1 MAVKAQNQ
9 VTILDVTDSYSIIL
23 SNENQ
28 TFPETGVGQGAA
40 QISST
45 TIVRAYRGSEEMW
58 CWLAAPVTAT
68 QGSGSSAVTLTIN
81 KSATKSTKGLTLNIT
96 TNKAGWKNSGKLT
109 LPILVFD
116 REISNPTSSSTGYL
130 VTLDKDFTY
139 SVAPYGNTGAA
150 PTIYD
155 LTTTATQITVDSNGT
170 ISPSSVTVAAIQ
182 QTGDAAYVDFVGAGI
197 AVVGHPATGADQAIG
212 SSTSTQSYVT
222 FTPSTDYIYYI
233 ATLTVNNKVVDRQTI
248 GVSRDGADGE
258 DAFMID
264 ITSSNGFIFKNTAIA
279 TTLTAHVYSGGSE
292 FNNNNYDDTS
302 GHYGFGTQTAPL
314 YVNWYKN
321 DVGVGTGVSYEV
333 VAGNVASLATFTAKL
348 EDTKW
353 SSN

>member
-28 TFPETGVGQGAA
+28 TFPETGVNQGAA

-45 TIVRAYRGSEEMW
+45 TVVRAYRGSEEMW
-58 CWLAAPVTAT
+58 VWLANPVE
-68 QGSGSSAVTLTIN
+68 AVDTTDSTLKLTIN
-81 KSATKSTKGLTLNIT
+81 KTATKSTKGLTLNIT

-116 REISNPTSSSTGYL
+116 REVSNPTSSSTGYL

-139 SVAPYGNTGAA
+139 SVASYGNTGAA
-150 PTIYD
+150 PTTYD
-155 LTTTATQITVDSNGT
+155 LTTTATQITVNSSGT
-170 ISPSSVTVAAIQ
+170 INPPNITVAAIQ
-182 QTGDAAYVDFVGAGI
+182 QTGSEAYVDFVGAGI
-197 AVVGHPATGADQAIG
+197 AVVGHPATGSDVAIG
-212 SSTSTQSYVT
+212 SSTSQQSYVT

-233 ATLTVNNKVVDRQTI
+233 ATLTVNGKVVDRQTI
-248 GVSRDGADGE
+248 GVSKDGADGE

-279 TTLTAHVYSGGSE
+279 TTLTAHVYSGGTE
-292 FNNNNYDDTS
+292 FDNDDYDDTS
-302 GHYGFGTQTAPL
+302 GHYGFGTQAAPL

-321 DVGVGTGVSYEV
+321 DVEVGTGISYQV
-333 VAGNVASLATFTAKL
+333 VAGNVTSLATFTAKL